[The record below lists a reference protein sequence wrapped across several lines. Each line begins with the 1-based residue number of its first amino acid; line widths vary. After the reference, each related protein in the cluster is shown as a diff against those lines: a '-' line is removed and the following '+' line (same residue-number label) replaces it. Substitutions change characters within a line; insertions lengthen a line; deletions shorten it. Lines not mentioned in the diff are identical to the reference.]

1 MPLSGNLI
9 WQSGNNYVN
18 KIWQYI
24 VNCQP
29 NCHEFGLVDV
39 PKRK

>member
-1 MPLSGNLI
+1 MARLFQAFD
-9 WQSGNNYVN
+9 QSGNNYVN